1 MPGNVAARSTR
12 VSGEPAQAST
22 RVPPPKPRLY
32 HRGVRLHQRARA
44 WSYGL
49 RPRPAW
55 RGVRIFGYHRVSE
68 DDDVLSVTPRAFRAH
83 MEELARSDVE
93 VLPLALAVD
102 RLGEPLDE
110 RVVCITFDDGYLD
123 TVEHALPVLEE
134 LGLPATVFAI
144 SDVIEGR
151 LAFDWYGPAPPA
163 PLRAADL
170 PRLLAAGVVDV
181 QAHSRTHARLTAL
194 GDEQLRSEV
203 AGSKADLE
211 RLLPYALTTFSYPA
225 GIYGAREVWAVQEAG
240 FRAAVTTTPGV
251 NPGGLPLGE
260 LRRTM
265 IYWRDGPSEFRS
277 KLAGALDRDSRFAA
291 RLQARRAGASPS
303 K

>member
-1 MPGNVAARSTR
+1 M
-12 VSGEPAQAST
+12 SGEPSQAAK

-44 WSYGL
+44 WSHGL
-49 RPRPAW
+49 RPTPGW

-68 DDDVLSVTPRAFRAH
+68 DDDVLSVTPNAFRAH

-93 VLPLALAVD
+93 VLPLAVAVD
-102 RLGEPLDE
+102 RLREPVDG

-123 TVEHALPVLEE
+123 TVEQALPVLEE
-134 LGLPATVFAI
+134 LRLPATVFAV
-144 SDVIEGR
+144 SDVVEGK
-151 LAFDWYGPAPPA
+151 LAFDWYGSSPPP
-163 PLRAADL
+163 PLLASDV
-170 PRLLAAGVVDV
+170 PRLLAGGLVDI

-211 RLLPYALTTFSYPA
+211 RLLPYELTTFSYPA
-225 GIYGAREVWAVQEAG
+225 GIYGAREVCAVHDAG
-240 FRAAVTTTPGV
+240 FRAAVTTAPGV

-265 IYWRDGPSEFRS
+265 IYWRDGLSEFRS
-277 KLAGALDRDSRFAA
+277 KLAGALDRDSRLAA